1 MLGFTPYQK
10 SDKRIFGTGFTPY
23 QKSDRGIFGTGFTV
37 IELLVSVSIFALIN
51 TVILAKYNQFN
62 AGILLTDLAYEIALS
77 VREAQVYGLGAR
89 ETTPGSANFNASYGT
104 HFTYAD
110 NKVFDLFYDL
120 DGSGGYTDG
129 ELLENKR
136 ITQGNSIAD
145 LCVTDGAGGQSCA
158 STGGLSRLDVI
169 FTRPNPDAII
179 NTNVNS
185 NYTRARITVT
195 SPQGG
200 TRTVLIERT
209 GQISVN

>member
-1 MLGFTPYQK
+1 M
-10 SDKRIFGTGFTPY
+10 
-23 QKSDRGIFGTGFTV
+23 

-51 TVILAKYNQFN
+51 TIILAKYNQFN

-89 ETTPGSANFNASYGT
+89 ETTPGSSNFNASYGA
-104 HFTYAD
+104 HFAYATTGA
-110 NKVFDLFYDL
+110 FDLFYDL
-120 DGSGGYTDG
+120 DGSGGYDDG

-145 LCVTDGAGGQSCA
+145 LCVLDGSGGESCA
-158 STGGLSRLDVI
+158 STGGLSRLDII

-179 NTNVNS
+179 NTNTNS
-185 NYTRARITVT
+185 NYARARITVT

-200 TRTVLIERT
+200 TRTVTVQRT